1 MSSLTTLASLAAV
14 HWLAMLS
21 PGPNVLLVAQT
32 SMSRSRAAGIAAA
45 LGVAAGAGLLATA
58 ATVGLTLLTEQSSTL
73 RQGLQVAG
81 GCYLVYLGASMWL
94 GARSAAPAPAGGR
107 AYFLR
112 GLLTNLSNPKA
123 AVFFGSVVGATLGP
137 GAPGWVRAAA
147 VILIVVDAVVWH
159 CLVAVLFARPAVR
172 DAYLRRRRTI
182 DRAVGSALGA
192 IGLLLAVTAL

>member
-1 MSSLTTLASLAAV
+1 
-14 HWLAMLS
+14 MLS
-21 PGPNVLLVAQT
+21 PGPNVLVVAQT
-32 SMSRSRAAGIAAA
+32 AMSHSRAAGVAAA

-58 ATVGLTLLTEQSSTL
+58 ATAGLSLVTDQSTAL

-94 GARSAAPAPAGGR
+94 GARSPARASAGGR

-137 GAPGWVRAAA
+137 GASDGVRVAA
-147 VILIVVDAVVWH
+147 VVVIVVDASLWH
-159 CLVAVLFARPAVR
+159 CLVAVLFAKPAVR

-182 DRAVGSALGA
+182 DRVVGALLAALGVVLAVSAL
-192 IGLLLAVTAL
+192 

>member
-1 MSSLTTLASLAAV
+1 MSAFTTLASLAAV

-32 SMSRSRAAGIAAA
+32 AMSRSRAAGIAAA

-58 ATVGLTLLTEQSSTL
+58 AIVGLGLLTEQSSAL
-73 RQGLQVAG
+73 RHGLQVAG

-94 GARSAAPAPAGGR
+94 EPRSPAQAPAGGR

-123 AVFFGSVVGATLGP
+123 AVFFGSIVGATLGSDP
-137 GAPGWVRAAA
+137 SDWVRAAA
-147 VILIVVDAVVWH
+147 VVVIVVDAVVWH

-172 DAYLRRRRTI
+172 DAYLRRQRTI
-182 DRAVGSALGA
+182 DRVVGSALGA
-192 IGLLLAVTAL
+192 VGIVLAVTAL